1 MTMRLHPSLAS
12 LLLGGVLAALAGG
25 CADLSAV
32 EPKARLTSNADD
44 WRDEVIY
51 QLMVD
56 RFANGDLNN
65 DYNISPGNLG
75 RYQGG
80 DWQGVIDK
88 LDYLQALGVT
98 TLWISPVVRNV
109 EEDAGFA
116 SYHGYWTQ
124 DFTSVNPHFGD
135 LAMLRQL
142 VDKAHAR
149 KLKVILDIV
158 ANHVGQLFY
167 YDING
172 NGQPDEDV
180 FGSGD
185 APTGG
190 THSALWHETE
200 YDPDYDTRGI
210 QSYTS
215 LGEGGPA
222 PVYWIYQPDIN
233 RMPPLPAEFQNL
245 DWYHK
250 RGAVTSWDSME
261 QTVYGD
267 FPGGLKD
274 LATERDDVRDALI
287 RAFQFWITAADF
299 DGFRID
305 TLKHVEHEFWQ
316 RFCPSMRQYAKDHGK
331 DKFFMFGE
339 AFDGRDDLIGS
350 FTFNGEVDSAFY
362 FSQKFD
368 VYDGVFKYGQPTK
381 AIETLWTARKT
392 NYGSTPQENGIGVP
406 PQQVL
411 VNFMDNHDVPRFLFP
426 DQTVAALHSALNL
439 LLTQDGIPCIYYG
452 TEQQYNGGNDP
463 TNREPLWWSG
473 YDTANPTF
481 QHIRA
486 LITLRHQYLALRRGD
501 LTVRWS
507 TDHVADEQDAGLF
520 AFERS
525 AEGKTVLVVV
535 NSRDAAAETSTSATG
550 GNDMMTGYP
559 PGTALKNVF
568 ADDDA
573 SDDFTVA
580 ADGSVKVAVPARG
593 VKILVPAADVL
604 P

>member
-1 MTMRLHPSLAS
+1 MLKPTRLSVL
-12 LLLGGVLAALAGG
+12 LAALVLGAFTLGACTDFG
-25 CADLSAV
+25 PV
-32 EPKARLTSNADD
+32 EPKKVLTSNVTD

-56 RFANGDLNN
+56 RFANGDINN
-65 DYNISPGNLG
+65 DYNVDEGKLG

-80 DWQGVIDK
+80 DYQGVIDK
-88 LDYLQALGVT
+88 LDYLEALGVT
-98 TLWISPVVRNV
+98 ALWISPVVRNV

-124 DFTSVNPHFGD
+124 DFLTVNPHFGD
-135 LAMLRQL
+135 LAALRRL
-142 VDKAHAR
+142 VDGAHAR
-149 KLKVILDIV
+149 GMKVILDIV
-158 ANHVGQLFY
+158 TNHVGQLFY

-172 NGQPDEDV
+172 NGQPDENV
-180 FGSGD
+180 YGSGD

-190 THSALWHETE
+190 EHSPLWHQTE
-200 YDPDYDTRGI
+200 YDPDYDPRGV

-222 PVYWIYQPDIN
+222 PVRWIYMPELN
-233 RMPPLPAEFQNL
+233 RVPTLPAQFQNL
-245 DWYHK
+245 DWYHR
-250 RGAVTSWDSME
+250 RGRVTTWDSAE

-287 RAFQFWITAADF
+287 EVFQYWITAADF

-316 RFCPSMRQYAKDHGK
+316 RFCPAMRRHALDHGK
-331 DKFFMFGE
+331 EKFFMFGE

-350 FTFNGEVDSAFY
+350 FTFNGEVDSTFY
-362 FSQKFD
+362 FSQKFT
-368 VYDGVFKYGQPTK
+368 VYDGVFKYGGATK
-381 AIETLWTARKT
+381 NIEDLWTARLT
-392 NYGSTPQENGIGVP
+392 NYADQPHENGIGVP
-406 PQQVL
+406 PQQAL

-426 DQTVAALHSALNL
+426 SQTVAALHSALFL

-452 TEQQYNGGNDP
+452 TEQQFAGGNDP

-473 YDTANPTF
+473 YDTTNPTF

-486 LITLRHQYLALRRGD
+486 LIDLRKQYAPLRRGD

-507 TDHVADEQDAGLF
+507 TDHVADEQDAGIF
-520 AFERS
+520 AFERTYDG
-525 AEGKTVLVVV
+525 ETVLVVV
-535 NSRDAAAETSTSATG
+535 NSRDAAAETSTRALG
-550 GNDMMTGYP
+550 GEDMLTSFA
-559 PGTALKNVF
+559 PGTVLANVF
-568 ADDDA
+568 VDDDPT
-573 SDDFTVA
+573 DTFTV
-580 ADGSVKVAVPARG
+580 DDEGRVRVTVPARG
-593 VKILVPAADVL
+593 GKVLVAQ
-604 P
+604 

>member
-1 MTMRLHPSLAS
+1 MTKATRLVP
-12 LLLGGVLAALAGG
+12 LLALAL
-25 CADLSAV
+25 CACTDLGPV
-32 EPKARLTSNADD
+32 EPKKVLTNNVDD

-56 RFANGDLNN
+56 RFANGDINN
-65 DYNISPGNLG
+65 DFNVDEGKLG

-80 DWQGVIDK
+80 DYQGVIDK
-88 LDYLQALGVT
+88 LDYLEALGIT

-124 DFTSVNPHFGD
+124 DFLTVNPHFGD
-135 LAMLRQL
+135 MASLRRL
-142 VDKAHAR
+142 VDGAHAR
-149 KLKVILDIV
+149 GMKVILDIV
-158 ANHVGQLFY
+158 THHVGQLFY

-180 FGSGD
+180 YGSGD

-190 THSALWHETE
+190 EHSPLWHESE
-200 YDPDYDTRGI
+200 WDPDYDPRGI

-222 PVYWIYQPDIN
+222 PVRWIYMPEIN
-233 RMPPLPAEFQNL
+233 RMPTLPAQFQNL
-245 DWYHK
+245 DWYHQ
-250 RGAVTSWDSME
+250 RGRVTTWDSME

-274 LATERDDVRDALI
+274 LATERDDVRAALI
-287 RAFQFWITAADF
+287 EVFQYWITAADF

-316 RFCPSMRQYAKDHGK
+316 RFCPAMRRYALDHGK
-331 DKFFMFGE
+331 EKFFMFGE

-362 FSQKFD
+362 FSQKFQ
-368 VYDGVFKYGQPTK
+368 VYDGVFKYGGATK
-381 AIETLWTARKT
+381 AIEDLWTARQT
-392 NYGSTPQENGIGVP
+392 NYADQPHENGIGVP

-426 DQTVAALHSALNL
+426 DNTVAALHSALFL

-452 TEQQYNGGNDP
+452 TEQQYAGGNDP

-473 YDTANPTF
+473 YDQTNPTF
-481 QHIRA
+481 KHIRA
-486 LITLRHQYLALRRGD
+486 LIDLRKQYAPLRRGD
-501 LTVRWS
+501 LTVTWS
-507 TDHVADEQDAGLF
+507 TDHVADEQDAGIF
-520 AFERS
+520 AFERTYQG
-525 AEGKTVLVVV
+525 ETVLVVV
-535 NSRDAAAETSTSATG
+535 NSRDAAAETSTSTLG
-550 GNDMMTGYP
+550 GNDMQTSFA
-559 PGTALKNVF
+559 PGTVLTNVF
-568 ADDDA
+568 QDDDPND
-573 SDDFTVA
+573 SFTVD
-580 ADGSVKVAVPARG
+580 ADGRVRVTLPARG
-593 VKILVPAADVL
+593 GKVLVAK
-604 P
+604 